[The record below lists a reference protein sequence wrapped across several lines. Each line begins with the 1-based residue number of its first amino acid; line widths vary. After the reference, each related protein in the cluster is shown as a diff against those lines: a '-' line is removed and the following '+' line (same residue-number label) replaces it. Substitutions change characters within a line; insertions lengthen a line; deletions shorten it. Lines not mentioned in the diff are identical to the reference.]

1 MLSRAL
7 RPGVAVVV
15 LTLASSVQATMLM
28 QFNLKELA
36 TRADRVFRG
45 RVVAVETGTVHAG
58 GGDLPSITY
67 RLKVDESF
75 KGEYAV
81 TKGDTS
87 FVEIRM
93 VGAKSD
99 STTPEGQRHFSA
111 FREVPRLEMN
121 GEYVLFTTRPSSVG
135 LSTTV
140 GLGQGAFRIVD
151 TGKNEEA
158 VNGFNNIGLKRGLAP
173 SAVPSLPESG
183 PISYPQLA
191 AAIRNVL
198 GK

>member
-1 MLSRAL
+1 MLSRVL
-7 RPGVAVVV
+7 RPGLAVAV
-15 LTLASSVQATMLM
+15 LALASSVQATMLM

-58 GGDLPSITY
+58 GGDLPAITY
-67 RLKVDESF
+67 RLRVEESF

-81 TKGDTS
+81 KKGDETY
-87 FVEIRM
+87 VEIRM

-99 STTPEGQRHFSA
+99 TTTAEGQVHFSA
-111 FREVPRLEMN
+111 FREVPRLEMG
-121 GEYVLFTTRPSSVG
+121 GEYLLFTTRPSSVG

-151 TGKNEEA
+151 SGKSEQA
-158 VNGFNNIGLKRGLAP
+158 VNAFNNVGLMRGLART
-173 SAVPSLPESG
+173 SLPDIG

-191 AAIRNVL
+191 NAIRNL
-198 GK
+198 LSE

>member
-1 MLSRAL
+1 
-7 RPGVAVVV
+7 
-15 LTLASSVQATMLM
+15 
-28 QFNLKELA
+28 
-36 TRADRVFRG
+36 
-45 RVVAVETGTVHAG
+45 
-58 GGDLPSITY
+58 
-67 RLKVDESF
+67 
-75 KGEYAV
+75 
-81 TKGDTS
+81 
-87 FVEIRM
+87 
-93 VGAKSD
+93 
-99 STTPEGQRHFSA
+99 
-111 FREVPRLEMN
+111 MN

-158 VNGFNNIGLKRGLAP
+158 VNAFNNVGLRRGLAR

-198 GK
+198 SE

>member
-1 MLSRAL
+1 
-7 RPGVAVVV
+7 
-15 LTLASSVQATMLM
+15 MLM

-45 RVVAVETGTVHAG
+45 RVIGVESGTVQVG

-67 RLKVDESF
+67 RMQVDESF

-81 TKGDTS
+81 RKGDATY
-87 FVEIRM
+87 VEIRM

-99 STTPEGQRHFSA
+99 SLTPAGQRHFSA
-111 FREVPRLEMN
+111 FREVPRLEMG

-151 TGKNEEA
+151 SGKNEEA
-158 VNGFNNIGLKRGLAP
+158 VNAFNNVGLKRGLART
-173 SAVPSLPESG
+173 SLPDTG

-191 AAIRNVL
+191 SAIRSVL
-198 GK
+198 SE

>member
-1 MLSRAL
+1 MLSRVL
-7 RPGVAVVV
+7 RPGIAVAI
-15 LTLASSVQATMLM
+15 LALAAAGQATMLM

-58 GGDLPSITY
+58 GGDLPAITY

-81 TKGDTS
+81 KKGDETY
-87 FVEIRM
+87 VEVRM

-99 STTPEGQRHFSA
+99 AVTADGQVHFSA
-111 FREVPRLEMN
+111 FREVPRLEMG
-121 GEYVLFTTRPSSVG
+121 GEYLLFTTRPSSVG

-151 TGKNEEA
+151 SGKNEEA
-158 VNGFNNIGLKRGLAP
+158 VNAFNNVGLKRGLART
-173 SAVPSLPESG
+173 SLPDSG

-191 AAIRNVL
+191 NAIRSVL
-198 GK
+198 SE

>member
-1 MLSRAL
+1 MFARAL
-7 RPGVAVVV
+7 RPGVAVFV

-58 GGDLPSITY
+58 GGELPSITY

-75 KGEYAV
+75 KGAYAV

-87 FVEIRM
+87 YVEIRM

-99 STTPEGQRHFSA
+99 STTPEGERHFSA

-158 VNGFNNIGLKRGLAP
+158 VNAFDNVGLRRGLAR
-173 SAVPSLPESG
+173 SAAPSLPRAARS
-183 PISYPQLA
+183 PIPSWR
-191 AAIRNVL
+191 AAIRSVL
-198 GK
+198 SE